1 MEGLP
6 FSRPFSTSQIFWFLP
21 SKISF
26 EKQNSLQE
34 KKSAAGVKIILIAEN
49 VKSVA
54 YLKLMFISIQDLG
67 KGKRLMGKLKRFYAV
82 FEHLNGSD

>member
-1 MEGLP
+1 LKNQ
-6 FSRPFSTSQIFWFLP
+6 T
-21 SKISF
+21 
-26 EKQNSLQE
+26 SLQE
-34 KKSAAGVKIILIAEN
+34 KKFAAGIKIILIAEN

>member
-1 MEGLP
+1 MAGLFLHRR
-6 FSRPFSTSQIFWFLP
+6 FSDFYLQKYPLKNQT
-21 SKISF
+21 
-26 EKQNSLQE
+26 SLQE
-34 KKSAAGVKIILIAEN
+34 KKSGAGVKIILIAEN

>member
-1 MEGLP
+1 MAGLFLHRR
-6 FSRPFSTSQIFWFLP
+6 FSDFYLQKYPLKNQT
-21 SKISF
+21 
-26 EKQNSLQE
+26 SLQE
-34 KKSAAGVKIILIAEN
+34 KKFAAGEKIILIAEN

>member
-1 MEGLP
+1 MAGFLFLQHPLKNKTAFRKRNLLP
-6 FSRPFSTSQIFWFLP
+6 ED
-21 SKISF
+21 KI
-26 EKQNSLQE
+26 L
-34 KKSAAGVKIILIAEN
+34 LIREN

>member
-1 MEGLP
+1 MAGLFLHRR
-6 FSRPFSTSQIFWFLP
+6 FSDFYLQKYPLKNQT
-21 SKISF
+21 
-26 EKQNSLQE
+26 SLQE

>member
-1 MEGLP
+1 MAGLFLHHR
-6 FSRPFSTSQIFWFLP
+6 FSDFYLQKYPLKNQT
-21 SKISF
+21 
-26 EKQNSLQE
+26 SLQE

>member
-1 MEGLP
+1 MAGFLFLQHPLKNKTVFRKGNLLP
-6 FSRPFSTSQIFWFLP
+6 ED
-21 SKISF
+21 KI
-26 EKQNSLQE
+26 L
-34 KKSAAGVKIILIAEN
+34 LIREN

>member
-1 MEGLP
+1 MAGLFLHRR
-6 FSRPFSTSQIFWFLP
+6 FSDFYLQKYPLKNQT
-21 SKISF
+21 
-26 EKQNSLQE
+26 SLQE
-34 KKSAAGVKIILIAEN
+34 KKFAAGVKIILIAEN

>member
-1 MEGLP
+1 MAGLFLRRR
-6 FSRPFSTSQIFWFLP
+6 FSDFYLQKYPLKNQT
-21 SKISF
+21 
-26 EKQNSLQE
+26 SLQE

>member
-1 MEGLP
+1 MAGLFLHHR
-6 FSRPFSTSQIFWFLP
+6 FSDFYLQKYPLKNQT
-21 SKISF
+21 
-26 EKQNSLQE
+26 SLQE

-82 FEHLNGSD
+82 FEHLNGSN

>member
-1 MEGLP
+1 MAGLFLHHR
-6 FSRPFSTSQIFWFLP
+6 FSDFYLQKYPLKNQP
-21 SKISF
+21 
-26 EKQNSLQE
+26 SLQE
-34 KKSAAGVKIILIAEN
+34 KKSADGVKIILIAEN

-82 FEHLNGSD
+82 FEHLNGSN